1 MESQI
6 QHQAIVP
13 DDLAYKRLDQI
24 AAELFPEYSRSR
36 IQGWIKGGQLLVDG
50 GQRRSSEKLA
60 GGEQIL
66 IDATLQDIE
75 AVPEPVE
82 LNIIYEDDELLVINK
97 RSDLVVHLGPGNYTG
112 TILNGLLHHDRSLA
126 LLPRGGIVHRLDKG
140 TTGLMVVA
148 KTLSSQTDLIDQLQ
162 KRTVKRVYEAVV
174 HGKPEQPGKID
185 APIGRH
191 HTQRTRMAVRSNGKP
206 AITHYAITQRFEAHS
221 HLELRL
227 ESGRTHQIRV
237 HMQHIGYP
245 LVGDL
250 TYGGHH
256 RTLRGGSETVQQ
268 VLDNFDRPALHAKR
282 LSLVHPGTGRE
293 MTWRAETPADL
304 VELIDALASHAL

>member
-1 MESQI
+1 MESRI
-6 QHQAIVP
+6 QCQTIVP
-13 DDLAYKRLDQI
+13 DSLAYRRLDQI

-50 GQRRSSEKLA
+50 EQRRSSEKLI
-60 GGEQIL
+60 GSEEIR
-66 IDATLQDIE
+66 IEATLEDIE
-75 AVPEPVE
+75 ALPEPID

-97 RSDLVVHLGPGNYTG
+97 RADHVVHPGAGNYTG
-112 TILNGLLHHDRSLA
+112 TMLNGLLYHDSSLA

-174 HGKPEQPGKID
+174 FGKPEQPGTVD

-191 HTQRTRMAVRSNGKP
+191 HTQRTRMAVRSNGRP
-206 AITHYAITQRFEAHS
+206 AITHYSITRRFAAHS

-237 HMQHIGYP
+237 HMQHIGHS
-245 LVGDL
+245 LLGDV

-256 RTLRGGSETVQQ
+256 RTLRGSSELEQQ
-268 VLDNFDRPALHAKR
+268 LLDNFARPALHAKR
-282 LSLVHPGTGRE
+282 LSLVHPGTQRE
-293 MTWRAETPADL
+293 MTWKAETPQDL
-304 VELIDALASHAL
+304 VELLDFLATHAQ